1 MSKITPHQVKV
12 SDFLRTIEDKTK
24 LQDTKDLIK
33 IMREISGKPPVM
45 WGSSII
51 GFDKVHYKYES
62 GREGDMGA
70 IGFSP
75 RKANLTIYLVDGI
88 SKYKDLLDKLG
99 SHKTSKVCLYIK
111 RLSDVDLDVLKK
123 IITESYK
130 YVISHKDNMVRA
142 E

>member
-75 RKANLTIYLVDGI
+75 RKTNLTIYLVDGI